1 MWEQY
6 KKTFLGM
13 QCAIALIAYV
23 IHTQTYRQWQ
33 TTAVFVAV
41 MQVGALVGAAWASRL
56 RRKIQGTQLS

>member
-13 QCAIALIAYV
+13 QFAIVMIAYV

-41 MQVGALVGAAWASRL
+41 MQVGALVGAAWAARL
-56 RRKIQGTQLS
+56 RRKIQGTQIS